1 MKKFKPGAAFSDFV
15 ILGSSSKTPVKSHN
29 QTEIIIG
36 DWLWVAILASMGI
49 LLIRLV
55 SLQLFEGSKYRVL
68 ADENRISTIILPAPR
83 GKILDF
89 ENKILEDNPVNS
101 AVVGYVGEISDTE
114 VGLLKT
120 DDKYVLKDK
129 IGRSGLQLQYEQILK
144 GINGGRLV
152 EVDNAVQVV
161 RDLGRREPIPG
172 KDIMTSINSKLQKTA
187 YDSMAKKIGAVVIS
201 NPKTGEIMG
210 LVSSPGYDPTK
221 INQSLND
228 PNLPFFNRA
237 IAGLYPPGSTFK
249 MVTTTAALGSGKLN
263 KNYSVEDTGVITVA
277 GFKYDNW
284 FFSQYGRTEGQV
296 NWVKALTRSNDIFFY
311 KVGETIGPDILASWA
326 KVFGYGLL
334 TGIDLPGEV
343 EGLIPTPDWKEKFKG
358 EKWFLGNTYHMAIG
372 QGDVLTTPLQV
383 NLMTNILA
391 TNKKCKLHIVNDPMI
406 KCSNVEIAP
415 DILDIIKK
423 GMVGACKE
431 GGTAYPFFS
440 WTGPEVACKTGTAEY
455 ITRSGKYATHA
466 WFTVFA
472 PVMDPQISVT
482 ILIEGGGEG
491 SKTAAPIAR
500 KILSE
505 YFGIEDKFNY
515 EIQAGEGE

>member
-1 MKKFKPGAAFSDFV
+1 MKHFTPGAAFSDFV
-15 ILGSSSKTPVKSHN
+15 ILGSLSKTPAKSHN
-29 QTEIIIG
+29 HTEIIIG
-36 DWLWVAILASMGI
+36 NWLWVTILASLGI
-49 LLIRLV
+49 LLVRLV
-55 SLQLFEGSKYRVL
+55 SLQLFEGGKYRLL

-83 GKILDF
+83 GKILDS
-89 ENKILEDNPVNS
+89 ENIALEDNPANS
-101 AVVGYVGEISDTE
+101 AIVGYVGEISDTE

-129 IGRSGLQLQYEQILK
+129 IGRSGLQLQYEQTLK

-161 RDLGRREPIPG
+161 RDLGRREPISG
-172 KDIMTSINSKLQKTA
+172 KDIMTSIDSKLQKTT
-187 YDSMAKKIGAVVIS
+187 YDSMTKKIGAVIIS
-201 NPKTGEIMG
+201 SPKTGEIMG
-210 LVSSPGYDPTK
+210 LVSSPGF
-221 INQSLND
+221 D
-228 PNLPFFNRA
+228 PNNISEFLANPDLPFFNRA
-237 IAGLYPPGSTFK
+237 ISGLYPPGSTFK

-263 KNYSVEDTGVITVA
+263 KNYSVEDTGVISVA

-311 KVGETIGPDILASWA
+311 KVGEAIGPDILASWA
-326 KVFGYGLL
+326 KVFGFGQL
-334 TGIDLPGEV
+334 TGVDLPSEV
-343 EGLIPTPDWKEKFKG
+343 EGLIPTPVWKEKFKG

-391 TNKKCKLHIVNDPMI
+391 TNKKCKPHINKMINDQCSMI
-406 KCSNVEIAP
+406 NLAQETLEI
-415 DILDIIKK
+415 IRK

-440 WTGPEVACKTGTAEY
+440 WTGPNVACKTGTAEY
-455 ITRSGKYATHA
+455 ITKSGKYATHA

-482 ILIEGGGEG
+482 VLIEGGGEG
-491 SKTAAPIAR
+491 SKAAAPIAR

-515 EIQAGEGE
+515 EILAGEGE